1 LVAVCTLTSVNVN
14 TASPQFDTLTVADVL
29 LPTARSPKDSVSA
42 LVQMRA
48 EANAP
53 GGNAS
58 VVPTMTSAAATKRCM
73 RRCANEVA
81 VRARG

>member
-1 LVAVCTLTSVNVN
+1 VNVN

-53 GGNAS
+53 GGMRAS
-58 VVPTMTSAAATKRCM
+58 C
-73 RRCANEVA
+73 RR
-81 VRARG
+81 